1 MRGGWGAGGRVEGCG
16 INAEELMG
24 RDGRVSYGQVQR
36 THGRSAGSVMGNG
49 GWDIFSGWVE

>member
-16 INAEELMG
+16 INAEVLMG

-49 GWDIFSGWVE
+49 GWDVFSG